1 MKVPFEMPRLIAFFL
16 TFFVLAGTALAQIP
30 HYTGDAPVAFLY
42 DMSSGAVLASRDADR
57 RIPPA
62 SMAKM
67 MTAHVAFA
75 LLAEGEISKDKECQV
90 RPETWRQ
97 WHGPAAGSTMFLSP
111 GERVSV
117 ENLLYGV
124 VTVSGND
131 ASVVLAECISGT
143 EESFV
148 ALMNR
153 KAGELG
159 LTNSHFGNS
168 TGWPDEGVTYVSAR
182 DLAKLA
188 IATIRRYPDLYHKYY
203 SRTDF
208 TWGATMGGNPITQPN
223 RNPLFGHV
231 DGADGLKTGHT
242 EEARYCFTG
251 SAEQDGRRLVMVV
264 AGLGSYNQRI
274 SESTRFMEWGFNAWQ
289 GRKLLSAGTQIG
301 TAAVQL
307 GDAGEVGLVAPR
319 DLAMT
324 VPAGLASQREVSIVY
339 RGPIKAPIAQGQHIA
354 DLVVKTP
361 GMTPQHLPLVAAAAV
376 GEQGFFGRVWSGLL
390 SLIGMG

>member
-1 MKVPFEMPRLIAFFL
+1 MKRIS
-16 TFFVLAGTALAQIP
+16 VLFALAAALFALP
-30 HYTGDAPVAFLY
+30 ASAERPTYDGGGPVALLY
-42 DMSSGAVLASRDADR
+42 DMSSGTVLFARNATR

-75 LLAEGEISKDKECQV
+75 LIEDGELSLEQMCTV

-97 WHGPAAGSTMFLSP
+97 WHGPSAGSTMFLSP

-117 ENLLYGV
+117 ENLLYGI

-143 EESFV
+143 ETAFA

-153 KAGELG
+153 KAEELG
-159 LTNSHFGNS
+159 MTDSHFGNS
-168 TGWPDEGVTYVSAR
+168 TGWPDEGRTYTTAR
-182 DLAKLA
+182 DLARLA
-188 IATIRRYPDLYHKYY
+188 IATIRRYPEHYRRFYG
-203 SRTDF
+203 RRDF
-208 TWGATMGGNPITQPN
+208 TWGHTMGSNEPITQAN

-242 EEARYCFTG
+242 EEAGYCFTG

-264 AGLGSYNQRI
+264 AGLDSYNQRI

-289 GRKLLSAGTQIG
+289 SRRLLSSGAHVG
-301 TAAVQL
+301 TARVQE
-307 GDAGEVGLVAPR
+307 GDASEVGLVAPR
-319 DLAMT
+319 DLAIT
-324 VPAGLASQREVSIVY
+324 LPQGPVGERQVSIVY
-339 RGPIKAPIAQGQHIA
+339 EGPIRAPIAEGQHIA
-354 DLVVKTP
+354 DLVVRTP
-361 GMTPQHLPLVAAAAV
+361 DMPPQRLPLVAESAV
-376 GEQGFFGRVWSGLL
+376 GERGFFGRIWAGLL
-390 SLIGMG
+390 SLLGLG